1 MSRKAIN
8 EETADSSVIIDSKV
22 DVSAQIYKDVRVKK
36 SQVGNWCSV
45 GDHTKMDFS
54 QIDEYVR
61 IDRFNHLYYANIGRR
76 SYTGQNTVIMHTKI
90 GAFCSI
96 AWGVTIG
103 PANHSYDRISTHSFL
118 YNNVDGI
125 RPENED
131 VAYDRFSE
139 KCELGNDVWI
149 GAGATILRD
158 VVIGDGAIV
167 ASGAVVTKDVPPYAI
182 VAGVPAKVIKY
193 RFSDEIIQKLLEM
206 QWWNQKDN
214 FIRDNY
220 RFFSEKVTLEKLLE
234 LEKRIMS

>member
-36 SQVGNWCSV
+36 SQVGKRCSV

-54 QIDEYVR
+54 KIDEYVR

-76 SYTGQNTVIMHTKI
+76 SYTGQNTVIMHTNI

-125 RPENED
+125 RPENEEA
-131 VAYDRFSE
+131 AYDRFSE

-149 GAGATILRD
+149 GAGAIILRN

-167 ASGAVVTKDVPPYAI
+167 ASGAVVTKDIPPYAI

-206 QWWNQKDN
+206 QWWNQKDD

-220 RFFSEKVTLEKLLE
+220 RFFSEKVTSEKLLE
-234 LEKRIMS
+234 FR

>member
-36 SQVGNWCSV
+36 SQVGKRCSV

-54 QIDEYVR
+54 KIDEYVR

-76 SYTGQNTVIMHTKI
+76 SYTGQNTVIMHTNI

-125 RPENED
+125 RPENEEA
-131 VAYDRFSE
+131 AYDRFSE

-149 GAGATILRD
+149 GAGAIILRN

-167 ASGAVVTKDVPPYAI
+167 ASGAVVTKDIPPYAI

-206 QWWNQKDN
+206 QWWNQKDD

-220 RFFSEKVTLEKLLE
+220 RFFSEKVTSEKLLE
-234 LEKRIMS
+234 LEERIMS

>member
-1 MSRKAIN
+1 MN
-8 EETADSSVIIDSKV
+8 EETADSSVIIDSEV
-22 DVSAQIYKDVRVKK
+22 DVSAQIYKDARVKN
-36 SQVGNWCSV
+36 SQVGKRCSV

-54 QIDEYVR
+54 KIDEYVR
-61 IDRFNHLYYANIGRR
+61 IDRFNHIYYTNIGRR
-76 SYTGQNTVIMHTKI
+76 SYTGQNTVIMHTNI

-125 RPENED
+125 RPENEEA
-131 VAYDRFSE
+131 AYDRFSE

-149 GAGATILRD
+149 GAGAIILRN

-167 ASGAVVTKDVPPYAI
+167 ASGAVVTKDIPPYAI

-193 RFSDEIIQKLLEM
+193 RFSDEIIQKLIEM

-220 RFFSEKVTLEKLLE
+220 KFFSEKVTSEKLLE